1 MVSKI
6 SENLRMEKQ
15 IDVLSKVIKDLE
27 GKLED
32 AEREDLTMEVDEL
45 LLEIAN
51 LQKENEDKMKLLHNI
66 EQEKQIL
73 KDNLK
78 IEQDEKHALLEN
90 QEKVSDN
97 HSFEEELSLES
108 QLPSIFCFFT
118 WGKTAPRVAIPFNFY
133 PRLSLNPLFSLD
145 QSDRCTRLGQGWRV
159 LLWLNP
165 CIVLFKKI
173 KLSCLI

>member
-15 IDVLSKVIKDLE
+15 IDVLNKVIKDLE

-97 HSFEEELSLES
+97 HSLEDELSLES
-108 QLPSIFCFFT
+108 QLPSIFCFFR
-118 WGKTAPRVAIPFNFY
+118 GVQ
-133 PRLSLNPLFSLD
+133 LLQGSLFHSTSTPDSVLTLFL
-145 QSDRCTRLGQGWRV
+145 V
-159 LLWLNP
+159 
-165 CIVLFKKI
+165 
-173 KLSCLI
+173 